1 MERRAP
7 SELFPPNF
15 PPQLAAAAFISGT
28 ETAWRPAA
36 AIEAV
41 EWFGA
46 HGYAMLGTELWLL
59 QAGRIQSLPIG
70 LSGEREVH
78 GNTVNREKNEAWDTF
93 VIRCASE
100 TLKYL
105 KAFKPADIAE
115 EGDLHFQISWISKG
129 DFDKLKAKAKLL

>member
-1 MERRAP
+1 MDQGAP

-15 PPQLAAAAFISGT
+15 SLRLAAAAFISNT
-28 ETAWRPAA
+28 ETAWRLAA

-46 HGYAMLGTELWLL
+46 HSYATLGTELWLL
-59 QAGRIQSLPIG
+59 EDGRIQSLPIG

-78 GNTVNREKNEAWDTF
+78 GNIVKREKDEAWDTF
-93 VIRCASE
+93 VIRSASE

-105 KAFKPADIAE
+105 KTLRPADIVE
-115 EGDLHFQISWISKG
+115 EGDLHFQVSWISKD
-129 DFDKLKAKAKLL
+129 DFDELKAKARLL

>member
-1 MERRAP
+1 MDQGTP

-15 PPQLAAAAFISGT
+15 PPQLAAALISGT

-41 EWFGA
+41 KWFGE

-59 QAGRIQSLPIG
+59 QDGWIQSLPIG
-70 LSGEREVH
+70 LSGEREGH
-78 GNTVNREKNEAWDTF
+78 DNIVNREQDEAWDTF
-93 VIRCASE
+93 VIRSVAE

-105 KAFKPADIAE
+105 RAFKPADIVE
-115 EGDLHFQISWISKG
+115 EGDLHFQVSWISKD
-129 DFDKLKAKAKLL
+129 DFDELNAKEKLL

>member
-1 MERRAP
+1 MDQRTP

-15 PPQLAAAAFISGT
+15 PPQLVAAAFISGT

-59 QAGRIQSLPIG
+59 QNGQIQSLPIG
-70 LSGEREVH
+70 LNGEREVH
-78 GNTVNREKNEAWDTF
+78 GNIVNPEKNEEWGTF
-93 VIRCASE
+93 VMRSASE

-105 KAFKPADIAE
+105 KALKPTDIVE
-115 EGDLHFQISWISKG
+115 EGDLHFQVSWISKD
-129 DFDKLKAKAKLL
+129 DFDELKAKAKLL

>member
-1 MERRAP
+1 MDQRAP

-15 PPQLAAAAFISGT
+15 PPQLVAAAFISGT

-59 QAGRIQSLPIG
+59 QNGWIQSLPIG

-78 GNTVNREKNEAWDTF
+78 GNIVNRKKNEAWDTF
-93 VIRCASE
+93 VVRSASE

-105 KAFKPADIAE
+105 KAIKPADIVE
-115 EGDLHFQISWISKG
+115 EGNLHFQISWISRG
-129 DFDKLKAKAKLL
+129 DFDELNAKEKLL